1 MARLAIDDVPAAAL
15 ARRWGVPQCG
25 VFRTFTSSLDAIHDL
40 GAQGAPAGTVVL
52 VDEQT
57 AGRGRDGRTW
67 HSPVGGVWLGLLL
80 RPPPPLPAAGV
91 LSLRIGLV
99 LADVVEAVLGVR
111 PQALSGPRAGLKWPN
126 DVLVDDRKVA
136 GILCESR
143 WQGDA
148 LQWLGVGIGVN
159 VLNEIPA
166 SLADRAVALRELR
179 PSVRRIDV
187 LDQLVP
193 ALLRLTTHGAELT
206 QFECAAFAR
215 RDWLRGRH
223 IRTPLAGRAAGIR
236 PDGALLVDT
245 GAGTTMVQAGH
256 VELS

>member
-1 MARLAIDDVPAAAL
+1 MARLSIDDIPAAAL

-25 VFRTFTSSLDAIHDL
+25 VFRTLTSSLDAVHDL

-52 VDEQT
+52 AEEQT

-67 HSPVGGVWLGLLL
+67 RSPLGGVWLGILL
-80 RPPPPLPAAGV
+80 RPPLPSSGV

-99 LADVVEAVLGVR
+99 LADVVEASIGVR
-111 PQALSGPRAGLKWPN
+111 PQSLSGPRAGLKWPN
-126 DVLVDDRKVA
+126 DVLVEDRKVA

-148 LQWLGVGIGVN
+148 LQWLGVGIGIN
-159 VLNEIPA
+159 VANDIPA
-166 SLADRAVALRELR
+166 ELAERAIALRELR

-193 ALLRLTTHGAELT
+193 ALIRLAAHGARLTE
-206 QFECAAFAR
+206 FECAAFAR
-215 RDWLRGRH
+215 RDWLRGRQ

-245 GAGTTMVQAGH
+245 GAGTTMVQGGH